1 CNLPSL
7 SSVSYLPYLMAP
19 RNEMAANVRR
29 TNNTLKRVVKKKEE
43 KNVKRLKESL
53 AKMKAETEE
62 TLRAVEEL
70 RQSMAQIREVIRLLL
85 DDNPLEAELTA
96 ALL

>member
-1 CNLPSL
+1 
-7 SSVSYLPYLMAP
+7 MAP

-29 TNNTLKRVVKKKEE
+29 TNNTLKRVVKKEE
-43 KNVKRLKESL
+43 KNLKRLKESL

-62 TLRAVEEL
+62 TLRALEEL

>member
-1 CNLPSL
+1 
-7 SSVSYLPYLMAP
+7 M
-19 RNEMAANVRR
+19 
-29 TNNTLKRVVKKKEE
+29 
-43 KNVKRLKESL
+43 KESL

-62 TLRAVEEL
+62 TLRALEEL

-85 DDNPLEAELTA
+85 DNPLEAELTA

>member
-1 CNLPSL
+1 
-7 SSVSYLPYLMAP
+7 MAP

-29 TNNTLKRVVKKKEE
+29 TNNTLKRVVKKEE

>member
-1 CNLPSL
+1 
-7 SSVSYLPYLMAP
+7 MAP

-29 TNNTLKRVVKKKEE
+29 TNNTLKRVVEKEE
-43 KNVKRLKESL
+43 KNLKRLKESL
-53 AKMKAETEE
+53 AKMKTETEE
-62 TLRAVEEL
+62 TLGALEEL

-96 ALL
+96 A